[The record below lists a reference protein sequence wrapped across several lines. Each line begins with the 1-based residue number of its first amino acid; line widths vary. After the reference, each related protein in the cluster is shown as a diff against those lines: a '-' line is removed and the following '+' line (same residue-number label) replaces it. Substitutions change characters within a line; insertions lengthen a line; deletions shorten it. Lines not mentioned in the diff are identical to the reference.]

1 MLKRLITSLGD
12 RLKAGSGE
20 ETRDGDIQ
28 EMHKTL
34 KSSLVAFAVGLSL
47 LAPAVADAARKAD
60 TVLRNGTV
68 LTMDSKSSVKR
79 AVAIRN
85 GRILYAG
92 SSRGAG
98 KFIGKKTRVINL
110 KGKTAMPGLVDSH
123 SHPLGGGDIL
133 DDCDLGNIEAPL
145 DDMIEIM
152 KACDTADPASD
163 DKDWLQVSNWSP
175 VGVLPAGTV
184 VTKVDLDRVSS
195 TRPII
200 VQGSDFHN
208 SWANTRALE
217 LAGLTKDTPDP
228 NDGEIVRDSVGNP
241 TGLLKDGAQGLVRSA
256 IPPKAF
262 KDVIADG
269 VRGVKAM
276 TATGITTTTDA
287 ASDES
292 TLKVWRAMARRHKMP
307 MRMNSLPVIENDM
320 SANAAAGYF
329 KQLNRKYATGRL
341 RIPGIK
347 LFIDGVIEY
356 PAQTAALIDPYLEKQ
371 GDSMVSG
378 TNRGVLYHTQ
388 KHVNAITTRF
398 DRMKKTIQMHAI
410 GDGAVRQ
417 GLNGAAAARKANHSK
432 GRRNISIAHLQLV
445 DPADYGRFKKLDV
458 IANMQLQW
466 AVSNFWTEDSLRPFI
481 GEQRYK
487 RLYPAR
493 SLVKAGAFL
502 AQGSD
507 WPVDPLRPWNEIMTA
522 NTRRNDDGGL
532 LGKDQ
537 SIPVKTALRA
547 HTMGA
552 ATLLGL
558 SKKVGSIEAGK
569 DADLVVIDRNPLK
582 VKAKKILDT
591 KVLRTI
597 IRGKTVY
604 TPSRKSAGLIA
615 RASSRST
622 GEAGHQH

>member
-1 MLKRLITSLGD
+1 MVLMRRTSITA
-12 RLKAGSGE
+12 R
-20 ETRDGDIQ
+20 
-28 EMHKTL
+28 
-34 KSSLVAFAVGLSL
+34 LVALAV
-47 LAPAVADAARKAD
+47 LAGFTLAGTAQAKKPAD

-68 LTMDSKSSVKR
+68 LTMDKQKPTGK
-79 AVAIRN
+79 AVAMRGGEIVFVGSN
-85 GRILYAG
+85 AG
-92 SSRGAG
+92 AA
-98 KFIGKKTRVINL
+98 KLIGKRTNVINL
-110 KGKTAMPGLVDSH
+110 KGKTLMPGLVDSH
-123 SHPLGGGDIL
+123 AHPLSGGDIL
-133 DDCDLGNIEAPL
+133 DDCDLGNIEATL
-145 DDMIEIM
+145 DDMIAIM
-152 KACDTADPASD
+152 KDCDTADPASD
-163 DKDWLQVSNWSP
+163 NKDWLQVSNWSP

-184 VTKVDLDRVSS
+184 VTREDLDRVSS

-217 LAGLTKDTPDP
+217 LANLTKDTPDP
-228 NDGEIVRDSVGNP
+228 NDGEIVRDSEGNP
-241 TGLLKDGAQGLVRSA
+241 TGLLKDGAQGLVRAA

-262 KDVIADG
+262 SDVVADG

-287 ASDES
+287 AAGED
-292 TLKVWRAMARRHKMP
+292 TLKVWKAMARQHKMP

-329 KQLNRKYATGRL
+329 NRLAGKYATGRL

-356 PAQTAALIDPYLEKQ
+356 PAQTAALIDPYLEPQ
-371 GDSMVSG
+371 GDSMVPG

-410 GDGAVRQ
+410 GDGAARQ

-432 GRRNISIAHLQLV
+432 GRKNISIAHLQLV
-445 DPADYGRFKKLDV
+445 DPADYGRFRKLDV

-487 RLYPAR
+487 RLYPAG
-493 SLVKAGAFL
+493 SLVKAGTFL

-522 NTRRNDDGGL
+522 NTRTNDDGGV
-532 LGKDQ
+532 LGIDQ
-537 SIPVKTALRA
+537 SIPVATALRA

-558 SKKVGSIEAGK
+558 SDKVGSIKPGK

-582 VKAKKILDT
+582 IKPRKIDAT

-604 TPSRKSAGLIA
+604 TPSRSSTRLIKA
-615 RASSRST
+615 AATRST
-622 GEAGHQH
+622 GEAGHSHGR